1 MPVDE
6 PEGRGGRVVT
16 TGEAEVLI
24 LLRTL
29 ADPTRLR
36 IFGALRAKERCVRDL
51 VESEG
56 LAQPL
61 VSHHLGALSRA
72 GLVRAR
78 RAPGGFTMY
87 ALDPEGLARG
97 RRAVLQLLD
106 AQSLGVLALP
116 GGNTSC
122 CAGEC

>member
-1 MPVDE
+1 M
-6 PEGRGGRVVT
+6 VT
-16 TGEAEVLI
+16 TGEADVLT

-36 IFGALRAKERCVRDL
+36 IFRALRAKERCVRDL

-87 ALDPEGLARG
+87 ALDRLGLARA
-97 RRAVLQLLD
+97 RRALLELLD
-106 AQSLGVLALP
+106 ADSLGVLALP
-116 GGNTSC
+116 GGNPSC
-122 CAGEC
+122 CAGDC

>member
-1 MPVDE
+1 M
-6 PEGRGGRVVT
+6 T
-16 TGEAEVLI
+16 ITGETEVLT

-36 IFGALRAKERCVRDL
+36 IFEALRAKERCVRDL
-51 VESEG
+51 VESEN
-56 LAQPL
+56 LSQPL

-87 ALDPEGLARG
+87 ALDPDGLAAA
-97 RRAVLQLLD
+97 RRCMLELLD
-106 AQSLGVLALP
+106 GDSLGVLALP

-122 CAGEC
+122 CAGDC